1 MYSAVCSVLLFPMLS
16 EGGMKLVKKRSLD
29 LDKVIAKATEMIGQK
44 GLSATTLPS
53 LAKELGVRSQSLYHY
68 VSGRKQLLSL
78 VGASRIKI
86 LSKQLV
92 DNLIGLSGKEAL
104 FKFADIV
111 RNFILNDP
119 ALFSILYHLNEYK
132 PEDAITKEIMNV
144 IADKL
149 NLRSDST
156 VSLHSLIGAVLGY
169 IFLDVSASIE
179 GETSTEAD
187 QGYHDMIIK
196 LVQPKTIL
204 EE

>member
-1 MYSAVCSVLLFPMLS
+1 MLLK
-16 EGGMKLVKKRSLD
+16 GGVSLVKKRSLD
-29 LDKVIAKATEMIGQK
+29 LDKVIAKATELIGQK
-44 GLSATTLPS
+44 GLSATTLPN

-86 LSKQLV
+86 LSKKLV
-92 DNLIGLSGKEAL
+92 ENLMGIAGEEAL
-104 FKFADIV
+104 LRFADIV
-111 RNFILNDP
+111 RDFILNDP

-144 IADKL
+144 IALADKL

-169 IFLDVSASIE
+169 VFLDVSASFE
-179 GETSTEAD
+179 DENSKEAD
-187 QGYHDMIIK
+187 QGYHDLILK
-196 LVQPKTIL
+196 LVQPKNI
-204 EE
+204 

>member
-1 MYSAVCSVLLFPMLS
+1 MVCSVILFPMLS

-132 PEDAITKEIMNV
+132 PEDAITKEIMN
-144 IADKL
+144 IIAFADKL

-196 LVQPKTIL
+196 LVQPKNIL

>member
-1 MYSAVCSVLLFPMLS
+1 M
-16 EGGMKLVKKRSLD
+16 VKKRSLD
-29 LDKVIAKATEMIGQK
+29 LDKVIAKATELIGRK
-44 GLSATTLPS
+44 GLSATTLPN

-92 DNLIGLSGKEAL
+92 ENLIGLSGEEAL
-104 FKFADIV
+104 LKFADIV

-132 PEDAITKEIMNV
+132 PDDAITKEIMNV
-144 IADKL
+144 IALADKL

-169 IFLDVSASIE
+169 VFLDVSASFE
-179 GETSTEAD
+179 EETSAEAD
-187 QGYHDMIIK
+187 QGYHDLIIK
-196 LVQPKTIL
+196 LVQPKNIL
-204 EE
+204 